1 MRRRFI
7 VDEEISL
14 NESNDILKTKIY
26 ADELVK
32 VINNTPHDKVFTIGL
47 FGNWGSGKSSIIKT
61 AKDTIEKENDKVK
74 FITYDAWKYVNDSF
88 RRMFL
93 LKVQQELKQGQT
105 EAMQRFY
112 QSESVEATPKTYVST
127 NGLAMLCLG
136 LLVFLITIWCL
147 PIEFEMK
154 APIFSGIT
162 LIGLLITIF
171 SGIFQKL
178 KIQINKPIVF
188 APEQFED
195 CFREMISK
203 ALKKKNLIKNT
214 CTKAKEYV
222 TIGECSITNLD
233 KLVIVIDNIDRCHNE
248 MAYQLLTDI
257 KTFLSDE
264 NYNVVFI
271 IPVDDEALR
280 HNLFSNNKSSQQCGK
295 EKEEF
300 LRKFFNV
307 TIRIKPH
314 QTTELNAYAKELS
327 EEYCLCYN
335 ADTIAICSKEFAT
348 NPRRIIQLFN
358 NLSSELEMYT
368 PDFAEENETLICIL
382 LIIREEYEDFYKC
395 IVNDYNKLINYKESE
410 WNEKYADL
418 SSFMRVV
425 KNNIKRADRNVL
437 LKILTNTDAIFDNL
451 PYDIKKKIETYDY
464 ETTINYINTH
474 PESRNAILNYVLK
487 TTKDTIKSKS
497 EEQIANSLQFVSI
510 LYISIIFT
518 DNYIKMLDVEFVDW
532 YDKVLDKIDRSFTD
546 HICLFAKDLDI
557 YASNKLKLSIINYV
571 KSTDNDIN
579 TEFDSQYMK
588 SVLRVFKSKD
598 DIDGLRDFVT
608 NLFKNIDIYTDV
620 EYSKDQMDNLFTEE
634 LVKDYINKMEIDDN
648 DRHSLLLQWFF
659 EHKTNITEP
668 TFNLFFE
675 KVSTLI
681 GSTLNNSKVE
691 IILYY
696 KFILRFL
703 CFIPSD
709 IIHDHG
715 IISDLNNKLDRR
727 NVHYNGGIHILDECK
742 DNKDCLTI
750 IIDFILEIYRINNKL
765 IVLDSQVKKS
775 QQYAKDYLYSK
786 LMEYHDAGY
795 LIEPFRKVIIE
806 DEDYSS
812 ENTLKLIEYCIMDKD
827 DAGKLLY
834 EESVLKDKVKS
845 LLNNISNFAVCAM
858 VERLAQNDVLKNYFI
873 EDIITRDTD
882 LINKLPE
889 SLLELAVG
897 NFNKE
902 TIKSYLGNYA
912 FLKIIA
918 TKGTDAQKTL
928 LIKQFTDNINNN
940 VNIDETMSILEALEI
955 NREGDKNM
963 IKGALQ
969 TFNTNNDDNI
979 DKLISKFDK

>member
-14 NESNDILKTKIY
+14 NESNDILKTKVY

-32 VINNTPHDKVFTIGL
+32 VINNTPKDKVFTIGL
-47 FGNWGSGKSSIIKT
+47 FGSWGTGKSSIIKT
-61 AKDTIEKENDKVK
+61 AQDKIEKENKNVK

-93 LKVQQELKQGQT
+93 LKIQQELKQGQT

-112 QSESVEATPKTYVST
+112 QSESAEAEPKTYMST
-127 NGLAMLCLG
+127 NRLAMFCLG
-136 LLVFLITIWCL
+136 LLVFLIIIWCF
-147 PIEFEMK
+147 PIKFEMK

-171 SGIFQKL
+171 GGIFQQL

-188 APEQFED
+188 APEQFEE
-195 CFREMISK
+195 CFKEMVGKSFEK
-203 ALKKKNLIKNT
+203 ESCLEKVAKYVKVGEQSIKGL
-214 CTKAKEYV
+214 E
-222 TIGECSITNLD
+222 

-271 IPVDDEALR
+271 IPVDDEALK

-300 LRKFFNV
+300 LRKFFNIN
-307 TIRIKPH
+307 IRIKPH
-314 QTTELNAYAKELS
+314 QTTELNAYANGLNEK
-327 EEYCLCYN
+327 YCMCYN
-335 ADTIAICSKEFAT
+335 ANTIAICSKEFAT

-358 NLSSELEMYT
+358 NLASELELY
-368 PDFAEENETLICIL
+368 PKDFAERNETLICIL
-382 LIIREEYEDFYKC
+382 LIIREEYEEYYKE
-395 IVNDYNKLINYKESE
+395 IVADYNKLITYDSSEYGKE
-410 WNEKYADL
+410 YDDL

-425 KNNIKRADRNVL
+425 SSNIRRTDISDL

-464 ETTINYINTH
+464 ETTINYINTY

-497 EEQIANSLQFVSI
+497 EDQIANSLQYVSI
-510 LYISIIFT
+510 LYISIGFT
-518 DNYIKMLDVEFVDW
+518 DDYIKMLDVEFVDW
-532 YDKVLDKIDRSFTD
+532 YDKVLNKIDRSFTD
-546 HICLFAKDLDI
+546 HICLFAMNLDI
-557 YASNKLKLSIINYV
+557 YASNKLKLSIIDYV
-571 KSTDNDIN
+571 KNTDNDIN

-588 SVLRVFKSKD
+588 SILRVFKSKD

-620 EYSKDQMDNLFTEE
+620 EYSKDQIDNLFDGE
-634 LVKDYINKMEIDDN
+634 LVRDYIYKLSLTNE
-648 DRHSLLLQWFF
+648 DRYSNLLVWLF
-659 EHKTNITEP
+659 EHKDNITED
-668 TFNLFFE
+668 TYNLFFK
-675 KVSTLI
+675 KVNELI
-681 GSTLNNSKVE
+681 GTITDRNKLEIVFCYKYLLRFIPYIPNGIIKNNQELITLNK
-691 IILYY
+691 
-696 KFILRFL
+696 
-703 CFIPSD
+703 
-709 IIHDHG
+709 
-715 IISDLNNKLDRR
+715 KLEYRS
-727 NVHYNGGIHILDECK
+727 HSYNGSKIYILDECK
-742 DNKDCLTI
+742 SNNEELKTI
-750 IIDFILEIYRINNKL
+750 IDYIIEVYSINDKVITLE
-765 IVLDSQVKKS
+765 QVKKS

-786 LMEYHDAGY
+786 LMEYHDAGH

-812 ENTLKLIEYCIMDKD
+812 ENTLKLLECCIKD
-827 DAGKLLY
+827 TDDTGKLLY

-845 LLNNISNFAVCAM
+845 LLDNISIFTVCAM
-858 VERLAQNDVLKNYFI
+858 VERLVQNDVLKKYFI

-902 TIKSYLGNYA
+902 TIKSYLDNYA

-918 TKGTDAQKTL
+918 TKGTDTQKTL

-940 VNIDETMSILEALEI
+940 VNIDETMSILEVIEI

-979 DKLISKFDK
+979 DKLISKFDN

>member
-14 NESNDILKTKIY
+14 NESNDILKTNVY
-26 ADELVK
+26 ANELVK
-32 VINNTPHDKVFTIGL
+32 VINNTPKDKVFAIGL
-47 FGNWGSGKSSIIKT
+47 FGSWGTGKSSIIKT
-61 AKDTIEKENDKVK
+61 AQDKIEKENKNVK
-74 FITYDAWKYVNDSF
+74 FITYDAWKYANDSF

-93 LKVQQELKQGQT
+93 LKIQQELKQEPT
-105 EAMQRFY
+105 REMNRFY
-112 QSESVEATPKTYVST
+112 QSETAEVKPKVTISP
-127 NGLAMLCLG
+127 NGLLTLVFVLLFFNALLVITDLNQDLKLG
-136 LLVFLITIWCL
+136 LSSMINLLGLFITI
-147 PIEFEMK
+147 K
-154 APIFSGIT
+154 N
-162 LIGLLITIF
+162 
-171 SGIFQKL
+171 GIFQQL
-178 KIQINKPIVF
+178 KIQISKPLIF
-188 APEQFED
+188 APEQFEE
-195 CFREMISK
+195 CFKEMVGKSFEK
-203 ALKKKNLIKNT
+203 ESCLEKLAKYVKVGNQSIKGL
-214 CTKAKEYV
+214 E
-222 TIGECSITNLD
+222 

-271 IPVDDEALR
+271 IPVDDEALK

-300 LRKFFNV
+300 LRKFFNIN
-307 TIRIKPH
+307 IRIKPH
-314 QTTELNAYAKELS
+314 QTTELNAYANGLNEK
-327 EEYCLCYN
+327 YCMCYN
-335 ADTIAICSKEFAT
+335 ANTIAICSKEFAT

-358 NLSSELEMYT
+358 NLASELELY
-368 PDFAEENETLICIL
+368 PEDFADKNETLICVL
-382 LIIREEYEDFYKC
+382 LIIREEYEDYYKE
-395 IVNDYNKLINYKESE
+395 IVADYNKLINYNSSE
-410 WNEKYADL
+410 YGEKYGNL

-571 KSTDNDIN
+571 KNTDNDIN

-681 GSTLNNSKVE
+681 GSTLNNSKAE

-775 QQYAKDYLYSK
+775 QQYAKDYLYPK
-786 LMEYHDAGY
+786 LMEYHNAGY

-845 LLNNISNFAVCAM
+845 LLNNISILAVCAM
-858 VERLAQNDVLKNYFI
+858 VERLAQNDVLKKYFI

-902 TIKSYLGNYA
+902 TIKSYLDNYA

-940 VNIDETMSILEALEI
+940 VNIDETMSILEVLEI

>member
-14 NESNDILKTKIY
+14 NESNDILKTNVY
-26 ADELVK
+26 ANELVK
-32 VINNTPHDKVFTIGL
+32 VINNTPKDKVFTIGL
-47 FGNWGSGKSSIIKT
+47 FGSWGTGKSSIIKT
-61 AKDTIEKENDKVK
+61 AQDKIEKENKNVK
-74 FITYDAWKYVNDSF
+74 FITYDAWKYANDSF

-93 LKVQQELKQGQT
+93 LKIQQELKQGQT
-105 EAMQRFY
+105 EVMQRFY
-112 QSESVEATPKTYVST
+112 QSESVEAEPKTYISK
-127 NGLAMLCLG
+127 NYLGILCLS
-136 LLVFLITIWCL
+136 LLVILIIVNSL
-147 PIEFEMK
+147 PLVFEVKVPLSTGISLLGMLI
-154 APIFSGIT
+154 AIFG
-162 LIGLLITIF
+162 
-171 SGIFQKL
+171 GIFQKL

-195 CFREMISK
+195 CFREMVSK
-203 ALKKKNLIKNT
+203 TLKKRNFVNNI

-280 HNLFSNNKSSQQCGK
+280 HNLFSNNKSSQQCSK

-314 QTTELNAYAKELS
+314 QTTELNAYANGLNEK
-327 EEYCLCYN
+327 YCMCYN
-335 ADTIAICSKEFAT
+335 ANTIAICSKEFAT

-358 NLSSELEMYT
+358 NLASELELY
-368 PDFAEENETLICIL
+368 PEDFADKNETLICVL
-382 LIIREEYEDFYKC
+382 LIIREEYEDYYKE
-395 IVNDYNKLINYKESE
+395 IVADYNKLINYNSSE
-410 WNEKYADL
+410 YGEKYGNL
-418 SSFMRVV
+418 SSFMRIVSSNV
-425 KNNIKRADRNVL
+425 KRADISDL

-464 ETTINYINTH
+464 ETTINYINTY

-497 EEQIANSLQFVSI
+497 EDQMANSLQYVSI
-510 LYISIIFT
+510 LYISIGFT
-518 DNYIKMLDVEFVDW
+518 DDYIKMLDVEFVDW

-557 YASNKLKLSIINYV
+557 YASNKLKQSIINYV
-571 KSTDNDIN
+571 KDTDNDIN
-579 TEFDSQYMK
+579 AEFDSQYMK
-588 SVLRVFKSKD
+588 SILRVFNSKD
-598 DIDGLRDFVT
+598 DIECLQSFVT
-608 NLFKNIDIYTDV
+608 ELFKKIDLYTDI
-620 EYSKDQMDNLFTEE
+620 EYTKEQMDNLFTEE
-634 LVKDYINKMEIDDN
+634 LVKDYIYKMVIKDDN
-648 DRHSLLLQWFF
+648 AYSLLLQWFF
-659 EHKTNITEP
+659 EHKTNLTE
-668 TFNLFFE
+668 TIYNLFFE
-675 KVSTLI
+675 KVSALI
-681 GSTLNNSKVE
+681 GSTSSKSKSE

-696 KFILRFL
+696 KFILKYL
-703 CFIPSD
+703 CFIPSNV
-709 IIHDHG
+709 IQNNQIM
-715 IISDLNNKLDRR
+715 IELNNKLDRR
-727 NVHYNGGIHILDECK
+727 TMQHNGGIHILDECK
-742 DNKDCLTI
+742 GNKNDLAI
-750 IIDFILEIYRINNKL
+750 IIDFMLEVYRVNDKWIAT
-765 IVLDSQVKKS
+765 DSQVKKS
-775 QQYAKDYLYSK
+775 KQYAKDYLYSK
-786 LMEYHDAGY
+786 LLEYHDAGY
-795 LIEPFRKVIIE
+795 LLEPFRKVIIE

-812 ENTLKLIEYCIMDKD
+812 ENTLKLIEHCIMDKD
-827 DAGKLLY
+827 DTGKLLY

-845 LLNNISNFAVCAM
+845 LLDNISNLAVCAM
-858 VERLAQNDVLKNYFI
+858 VERLVQNDVLKKYFI

-902 TIKSYLGNYA
+902 TMKSYLGNYA
-912 FLKIIA
+912 FLTIIA
-918 TKGTDAQKTL
+918 NKGTDDQKTL
-928 LIKQFTDNINNN
+928 LIKQFTENINKNA
-940 VNIDETMSILEALEI
+940 NIEETMSILGTMEI
-955 NREGDKNM
+955 NKEGDRNM

-969 TFNTNNDDNI
+969 TFNTSNDENI
-979 DKLISKFDK
+979 NKLISKFDN

>member
-14 NESNDILKTKIY
+14 NESNDILKTKVY

-32 VINNTPHDKVFTIGL
+32 VINNTPKDKVFTIGL
-47 FGNWGSGKSSIIKT
+47 FGSWGTGKSSIIKT
-61 AKDTIEKENDKVK
+61 AQDKIEKENKNVK

-93 LKVQQELKQGQT
+93 LKIQQELKQGQT

-112 QSESVEATPKTYVST
+112 QSESAEAAPKTYMST

-136 LLVFLITIWCL
+136 LLVFLIIIWCF
-147 PIEFEMK
+147 PIKFEMK

-171 SGIFQKL
+171 GGIFQQL

-188 APEQFED
+188 APEQFEE

-203 ALKKKNLIKNT
+203 ALKKRNFIKNI

-222 TIGECSITNLD
+222 TIGEYSITNLD

-271 IPVDDEALR
+271 IPVDDEALK
-280 HNLFSNNKSSQQCGK
+280 HNLFSNNKSSQQYGK

-300 LRKFFNV
+300 LRKFFNIN
-307 TIRIKPH
+307 IRIKPH
-314 QTTELNAYAKELS
+314 QTTELNAYANGLNEK
-327 EEYCLCYN
+327 YCMRYN
-335 ADTIAICSKEFAT
+335 ANTIAICSKEFAT

-358 NLSSELEMYT
+358 NLASELELYLE
-368 PDFAEENETLICIL
+368 DFAERNETLICIL
-382 LIIREEYEDFYKC
+382 LIIREEYEEYYKE
-395 IVNDYNKLINYKESE
+395 IVTDYNKLINYNPSEYGKE
-410 WNEKYADL
+410 YDDL

-425 KNNIKRADRNVL
+425 SSNIRRTDISDL
-437 LKILTNTDAIFDNL
+437 LKILTNTDAIFDNI

-464 ETTINYINTH
+464 ETTINYINTY

-497 EEQIANSLQFVSI
+497 EDQIANSLQYVSI
-510 LYISIIFT
+510 LYISIGFT
-518 DNYIKMLDVEFVDW
+518 DDYIKMLDVEFVDW

-557 YASNKLKLSIINYV
+557 YASNKLKLSIIDYV
-571 KSTDNDIN
+571 KNTDNDKN
-579 TEFDSQYMK
+579 TEFDNQYMK
-588 SVLRVFKSKD
+588 SILRVFKSKD

-634 LVKDYINKMEIDDN
+634 LVKDYIYKMVIKDD
-648 DRHSLLLQWFF
+648 DAHSLLLQWFF
-659 EHKTNITEP
+659 EHKKNLTE
-668 TFNLFFE
+668 TIYNLFFE
-675 KVSTLI
+675 KVSALI
-681 GSTLNNSKVE
+681 GSASNKSKSE
-691 IILYY
+691 IISYY
-696 KFILRFL
+696 KFILKYL
-703 CFIPSD
+703 CFIPSNV
-709 IIHDHG
+709 IQNNHIM
-715 IISDLNNKLDRR
+715 IELNNKLDRR
-727 NVHYNGGIHILDECK
+727 TVQYNGGIHILDECK
-742 DNKDCLTI
+742 DNKDDLAI
-750 IIDFILEIYRINNKL
+750 IIDFILEIYRINNEL

-786 LMEYHDAGY
+786 LMEYHYAGH

-827 DAGKLLY
+827 VTGKLLY

-845 LLNNISNFAVCAM
+845 LLDNISIIAVCAM
-858 VERLAQNDVLKNYFI
+858 VERLVQNDVLKKYFI

-882 LINKLPE
+882 LINQLPE

-940 VNIDETMSILEALEI
+940 VNIDETMSILEIIEI

-969 TFNTNNDDNI
+969 TFNTNNDENI
-979 DKLISKFDK
+979 NILISKFGS